1 MDRLF
6 DTEKFYTY
14 NEKGRE
20 LASEMRL
27 LIEPIIRKV
36 KREKIDNIDAENIL
50 LAEVTIAFCEMRLTM
65 QAINRRNNN
74 A

>member
-20 LASEMRL
+20 LAGEMRL